1 LTPGVAVF
9 AGVADQLLSSLRPP
23 ADALPG
29 SALTVTVTMVSP
41 GSPEL
46 A

>member
-29 SALTVTVTMVSP
+29 SALTVTMVSP